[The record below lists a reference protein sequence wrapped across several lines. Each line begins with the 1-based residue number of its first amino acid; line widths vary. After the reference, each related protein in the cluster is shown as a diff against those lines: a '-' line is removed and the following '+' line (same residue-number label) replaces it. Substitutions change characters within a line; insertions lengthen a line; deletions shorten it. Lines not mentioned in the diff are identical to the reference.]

1 MDSVFLS
8 AFMYSLEKMANSML
22 GSACMPLGTSGTESS
37 GSYVSGVVY
46 FSGTR
51 DGRLAL
57 SFARRT
63 AKRMVAE
70 MLGTSPVNVDD
81 AMLQDGVAEM
91 ANIVAGNA
99 KALLSDTRYRVTMS
113 LPRVVLG
120 QSFHPGSR
128 PLEKAH
134 YRCFDTGH
142 GMLSLAVWLMPQEKS
157 EGVRS

>member
-8 AFMYSLEKMANSML
+8 AFMYSLEKMSKSML
-22 GSACMPLGTSGTESS
+22 GSACVPLGTGGTESA

-51 DGRLAL
+51 DGRIAL

-63 AKRMVAE
+63 AQRMVAE
-70 MLGTSPVNVDD
+70 MLGTNPVDVDD

-99 KALLSDTRYRVTMS
+99 KALLADTRYRVTMS

-134 YRCFDTGH
+134 YRCFDTGV
-142 GMLSLAVWLMPQEKS
+142 GILSLAVWLMPEAPA
-157 EGVRS
+157 ERRV